1 MDTDIF
7 IAHVNTDGIYKHIA
21 DDVHKRGGTSISEIE
36 RPFSKGKKNLEK
48 SNWIN
53 LI

>member
-21 DDVHKRGGTSISEIE
+21 DDVHKRGGISISEIE
-36 RPFSKGKKNLEK
+36 RPFFKGKKKLK
-48 SNWIN
+48 KAIG